1 MKFLFFRA
9 TPRGNIEEVEK
20 HNPELMKI
28 CDMLQVKYTPE
39 YEAYGIARDDYFLKN
54 DYDYL
59 ILATDDIV
67 VEPYHLRLLI
77 RDIKDSD
84 LPVFSGMMNVD
95 QEEYM
100 DQWGNLNICPSLPSK
115 NRRERNYEWYKRNT
129 LPQEDWFSVGFAGFG
144 LTAIRRDV
152 VEQFTFDTDSVYKNN
167 GPAAGAS
174 LDLVFCYNCKENDIP
189 IYIDQ
194 RIDMKHLRTSGT
206 SQVGIREKE
215 VLLNNIK
222 I

>member
-28 CDMLQVKYTPE
+28 CDLLQVKYTPE
-39 YEAYGIARDDYFLKN
+39 YEAYKIARDYFLKN
-54 DYDYL
+54 DYDCL

-77 RDIKDSD
+77 EDIKDID
-84 LPVFSGMMNVD
+84 VPIFSGMMNVD

-100 DQWGNLNICPSLPSK
+100 DQWGNLNICPNLPSK
-115 NRRERNYEWYKRNT
+115 NRRERSYEWYKRNT
-129 LPQEDWFSVGFAGFG
+129 LPAQDIFQVSFAGFG

-152 VEQFTFDTDSVYKNN
+152 VERFTFDTDSIYKGN
-167 GPAAGAS
+167 GPASGAS
-174 LDLVFCYNCKENDIP
+174 LDLVFCYNCQDKAYP
-189 IYIDQ
+189 IYVDQ

-215 VLLNNIK
+215 ILLNNIK